1 MNLYTH
7 CFCSLT
13 GGSLKTYTFRGE
25 AKALAYCDNIK
36 PYVTKKS
43 ESFLVEKV
51 APPIEQVSGCKL
63 LRNPSSDKCQIHYK
77 CRIPFLD
84 EDIHRNKNVSI

>member
-43 ESFLVEKV
+43 ESFLIEKQL
-51 APPIEQVSGCKL
+51 PLLSKL
-63 LRNPSSDKCQIHYK
+63 VGVN
-77 CRIPFLD
+77 FL
-84 EDIHRNKNVSI
+84 EILVLTNSRYNTNERYTSIF